1 MFCKYSGGWIN
12 IEQVSLVED
21 KKFSVQGDEW
31 VAVYLNNSIEHSIAL
46 RGEEADR
53 FRELLNRASVW
64 DLTEEPKPMQGWPTY
79 DTEQLAEERY
89 INEQEMWG
97 PEGRPG

>member
-12 IEQVSLVED
+12 LEQVTAVDSRKEGDDNWVKVYGPSSLVRLLAWI
-21 KKFSVQGDEW
+21 K
-31 VAVYLNNSIEHSIAL
+31 
-46 RGEEADR
+46 GEEADR

-64 DLTEEPKPMQGWPTY
+64 DLGEEVKPMQGWPTY